1 MKIFSGQSNKPLA
14 ESIAKELGIS
24 VSPIELHVFPDGER
38 RIMLEENV
46 TGEDCIVVN
55 PTSPPVDSNLMEL
68 CFILDAMKRSGAE
81 SVTAVVPYLGYQRQD
96 HIFRIGEARS
106 LEVVINMIEVS
117 GATRFIGVDFH
128 SIKIPELFKVDV
140 TQLSALPLFAAKIKE
155 IEPSLEDSCIV
166 TPDMGGI
173 RRIDILRDELG
184 GVETVSV
191 EKDRD
196 VVSGDIKASG
206 VHGNVKKTC
215 FIVDDMISSGGTIV
229 QCIDEL
235 RKAGGERFFVF
246 ATHAVFSKEA
256 PQKLQESDAEKVFI
270 TDSIEVPVGKQFEK
284 LEVLS
289 LAPEIAT
296 SLKNR

>member
-1 MKIFSGQSNKPLA
+1 MKLFSGQSNKPLA
-14 ESIAKELGIS
+14 ARIAKELGIS

-68 CFILDAMKRSGAE
+68 CFILDAMKGSGAK

-106 LEVVINMIEVS
+106 LEVVIDMIEVS

-128 SIKIPELFKVDV
+128 SIKIPELFSINV
-140 TQLSALPLFAAKIKE
+140 TQLSALPLFAKKIKE
-155 IEPSLEDSCIV
+155 LSPTLEDSCIV
-166 TPDMGGI
+166 SPDMGGI
-173 RRIDILRDELG
+173 RRLDLLKDQLG
-184 GVETVSV
+184 GIETVAV

-196 VVSGDIKASG
+196 IVSGDIKASG
-206 VHGNVKKTC
+206 IHGNVRKTC

-229 QCIDEL
+229 QCIEEL
-235 RKAGGERFFVF
+235 KKAGAERVFVF

-256 PQKLQESDAEKVFI
+256 PQKLEESDAEKVFI
-270 TDSIEVPVGKQFEK
+270 TDSIEVPESKQFGK

-289 LAPEIAT
+289 LASSI
-296 SLKNR
+296 SSVLV